1 VQHLRQDKE
10 MQAVRTEVLR
20 AVLSQQAAAAVLVLL
35 VETQP
40 AIQLQ
45 VMVAMVQMLIQLG
58 LLQLARV
65 HQVIMRAAAL
75 VALSIVVLWELQVSA
90 AAALLQLQ
98 ETMDLL
104 EQLTQAAAAV
114 VALVHK
120 LVVQAVQ
127 ELLL

>member
-1 VQHLRQDKE
+1 VQHLHQVKE

-65 HQVIMRAAAL
+65 HQVIMQAAAL
-75 VALSIVVLWELQVSA
+75 VALSIVVLWEL
-90 AAALLQLQ
+90 L
-98 ETMDLL
+98 D
-104 EQLTQAAAAV
+104 
-114 VALVHK
+114 
-120 LVVQAVQ
+120 
-127 ELLL
+127 

>member
-1 VQHLRQDKE
+1 VRVQAQTLLQ
-10 MQAVRTEVLR
+10 QV
-20 AVLSQQAAAAVLVLL
+20 QAAAAVLVLL